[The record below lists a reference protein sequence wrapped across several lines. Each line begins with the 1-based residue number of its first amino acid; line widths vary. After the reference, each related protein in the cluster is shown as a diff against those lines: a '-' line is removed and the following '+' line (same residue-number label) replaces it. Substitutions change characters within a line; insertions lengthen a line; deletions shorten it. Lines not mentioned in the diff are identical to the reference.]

1 MTGEGLRERSM
12 HETPPLPPADPAR
25 DGDDKTD
32 YVSLKLD
39 EAWTS
44 ATPFLIGGQRENRV
58 GGAMTISM
66 LGHAAVVGA
75 VLLFLQFGPPVTE
88 VLPDVRDL
96 GIVWL
101 PIEGPGGGGGG
112 GNESPEPPR
121 KAETPGREKIA
132 VPTERPPDIK
142 KPQLEAPEP
151 QEIKLTIPA
160 VAQNSGEINL
170 PGTLDGLSA
179 PDLSSTGSGRG
190 TGAGPGTG
198 SGLGPGSG
206 GGTGGGVFRPGAG
219 ISIPKPIREVKPQ
232 YTAEAMRAKIQ
243 GEVWLEAVVMP
254 DGSVGQVSVVRS
266 LDSSFGLDMEAI
278 KAARQWRFQP
288 GTRFGQPV
296 PVLVTISMT
305 FTLR

>member
-12 HETPPLPPADPAR
+12 HESPAAPPPDPSR
-25 DGDDKTD
+25 GEDDATG

-44 ATPFLIGGQRENRV
+44 ATPFLVGGQREGRV
-58 GGAMTISM
+58 GGAMGVSIVTHLAII
-66 LGHAAVVGA
+66 GA
-75 VLLFLQFGPPVTE
+75 VLLFLRFSPSVTDA
-88 VLPDVRDL
+88 LPDVRNL

-112 GNESPEPPR
+112 GNQSPEPPR
-121 KAETPGREKIA
+121 KAQTPGREKIA

-142 KPQLEAPEP
+142 TPQLDAPEP
-151 QEIKLTIPA
+151 QEVKLTIPA
-160 VAQNSGEINL
+160 VAQNAGELNL

-179 PDLSSTGSGRG
+179 PDSSSTGSGRG
-190 TGAGPGTG
+190 TGAGPGSG

-219 ISIPKPIREVKPQ
+219 IQIPKPIKEVKPQ

-266 LDSSFGLDMEAI
+266 LDSSFGLDLEAI

-296 PVLVTISMT
+296 PILVTISMT